1 LSNGYSDSPSEPIR
15 KRLQDRLQHINKQIT
30 RYALEWLGEFMQFW
44 WVSQNKTWK
53 HERKGEYLWAPY
65 EGADGVD
72 RYYWRNME
80 EIQSGDVIFSYQGKK
95 IRAVSIAKYD
105 CYPDKIPPEFGV
117 DAPWK
122 AEGRRVDAEYKDLD
136 APILLEDMN
145 ELLSPYLN
153 DAQFPIKKNGKGGKE
168 GYLFRVNRIVG
179 EDILAMCDLS
189 HLPNI
194 SEQERSFTQLS
205 QREVTSRKRLIDAR
219 VGQGYFRDQLIQ
231 NWKTCAVTGT
241 GNTAMLTASH
251 IKPWKWSN
259 NFQRLDPNNGL
270 LLTPAYDRAFDRGL
284 ITFDERGSLISS
296 DSIDSADL
304 LRSGIQ
310 PLARLRSYN
319 EVIEDYMDFHRQKVF
334 VE

>member
-1 LSNGYSDSPSEPIR
+1 
-15 KRLQDRLQHINKQIT
+15 
-30 RYALEWLGEFMQFW
+30 MQFW

-53 HERKGEYLWAPY
+53 HERKGGYLWAPY
-65 EGADGVD
+65 EGSDGVD

-122 AEGRRVDAEYKDLD
+122 AEGRRVEAEYKDLEN
-136 APILLEDMN
+136 PILLDDMS
-145 ELLSPYLN
+145 EILTPYLN
-153 DAQFPIKKNGKGGKE
+153 EDQFPIKKNGKGGKE

-179 EDILAMCDLS
+179 EDILAMCELS
-189 HLPNI
+189 HLPEI
-194 SEQERSFTQLS
+194 SDEARSFGELPR
-205 QREVTSRKRLIDAR
+205 REITSRKRLIDAR
-219 VGQGYFRDQLIQ
+219 IGQGYFRKQLIN
-231 NWKTCAVTGT
+231 NWESCAVTGT

-251 IKPWKWSN
+251 IRPWRWSN

-270 LLTPAYDRAFDRGL
+270 LLTPAYDRAFDQGL
-284 ITFDERGSLISS
+284 ITFDEGGSLIPST
-296 DSIDSADL
+296 SIDSADL

-310 PLARLRSYN
+310 PLARLRRYDD
-319 EVIEDYMDFHRQKVF
+319 VIEGYMSFHREKVF

>member
-1 LSNGYSDSPSEPIR
+1 MQLI
-15 KRLQDRLQHINKQIT
+15 QHMNKQIT
-30 RYALEWLGEFMQFW
+30 LDILVKTGEFMQFW

-65 EGADGVD
+65 EGADGFD

-136 APILLEDMN
+136 NPILLDDME

-194 SEQERSFTQLS
+194 SEEERSFTELPP
-205 QREVTSRKRLIDAR
+205 REITSRKRLIDAR
-219 VGQGYFRDQLIQ
+219 IGQGYFRKQLIK
-231 NWKTCAVTGT
+231 NWGTCAVTGT

-270 LLTPAYDRAFDRGL
+270 LLTPAYDRAFDKGL
-284 ITFDERGSLISS
+284 ITFDEGGSLISS
-296 DSIDSADL
+296 SSIDSADL

-310 PLARLRSYN
+310 PLARLRTYN
-319 EVIEDYMDFHRQKVF
+319 EGIEGYMDFHRQRVF
-334 VE
+334 AE

>member
-1 LSNGYSDSPSEPIR
+1 M
-15 KRLQDRLQHINKQIT
+15 NKQIT
-30 RYALEWLGEFMQFW
+30 HHILVRSGEFMQFW

-136 APILLEDMN
+136 NPILLDDME

-189 HLPNI
+189 HLPSI
-194 SEQERSFTQLS
+194 SEEERSFSELPP
-205 QREVTSRKRLIDAR
+205 REITSRKRLIDAR
-219 VGQGYFRDQLIQ
+219 VGQGYFRKQLIR
-231 NWKTCAVTGT
+231 NWGTCAVTGT

-259 NFQRLDPNNGL
+259 NYQRLDPNNGL
-270 LLTPAYDRAFDRGL
+270 LLTPAYDRAFDKGL
-284 ITFDERGSLISS
+284 ITFDERGSLIPST
-296 DSIDSADL
+296 SIDSADL

-319 EVIEDYMDFHRQKVF
+319 DSIEGYMDFHRQRVF

>member
-1 LSNGYSDSPSEPIR
+1 
-15 KRLQDRLQHINKQIT
+15 
-30 RYALEWLGEFMQFW
+30 MQFW

-53 HERKGEYLWAPY
+53 HERKGGYLWAPLKSK
-65 EGADGVD
+65 DGRD
-72 RYYWRNME
+72 IYYWSNME
-80 EIQSGDVIFSYQGKK
+80 EVQSGDIIFSYQGKK

-105 CYPDKIPPEFGV
+105 CYEDIIPPEFGENS
-117 DAPWK
+117 PWK
-122 AEGRRVDAEYKDLD
+122 AEGRRVDTEYKDLET
-136 APILLEDMN
+136 PILLEELN

-153 DAQFPIKKNGKGGKE
+153 DEQFPIKKNGKGGKE

-179 EDILAMCDLS
+179 EEILAMRNLS

-194 SEQERSFTQLS
+194 SQEKRSFTELS
-205 QREVTSRKRLIDAR
+205 KKEITSRKRLIDAR
-219 VGQGYFRDQLIQ
+219 IGQGYFRKEVIR

-241 GNTAMLTASH
+241 ENTAMLTASH
-251 IKPWKWSN
+251 IKPWKCSN

-270 LLTPAYDRAFDRGL
+270 LLTSAYDTAFDKGL
-284 ITFDERGSLISS
+284 VTFDEKGSLIQSS
-296 DSIDSADL
+296 SIDSADL

-319 EVIEDYMDFHRQKVF
+319 ENIDSYMDFHRQKVF